1 MQKLYDLDAA
11 EVSLVPRGANKKK
24 FLIFKNDGG
33 DSMPVDP
40 KDLLEEIKKSSPE
53 ALRAVEEVLKNYD
66 MAMKAN
72 PQAQQGQMPM
82 VDERAMAALKA
93 VARILA
99 PFKSQITPELVNQVL
114 KSIGIGADPNPGAGA
129 GAGGEG
135 DPNKNPNNPQQQ
147 QPVNKSATTET
158 EDEMPKEEILKADGS
173 IDFSKVPENVRP
185 VLEVIHKSHTD
196 LVKQNK
202 EIVQKNDDLEK
213 QNKEIVQKNLDLEKK
228 VADQASAVREKEIV
242 AKADSFTHVGI
253 PKEDVVLQLKLAD
266 GAGKET
272 YEKVCK
278 NFEAISKQNKE
289 GSLFKELG
297 SNQPSGG
304 TSNDSWEK
312 IEKAAEAWVAK
323 SGEKI
328 SKAEATDKYLQ
339 TPEGQKLYAEY
350 KSGRKDGI

>member
-33 DSMPVDP
+33 DSMPVDTQ
-40 KDLLEEIKKSSPE
+40 DLLEEIKKSSPE
-53 ALRAVEEVLKNYD
+53 ALRAVEKVLKEYD

-72 PQAQQGQMPM
+72 PQAGQQGQMPV

-129 GAGGEG
+129 GGAAQG
-135 DPNKNPNNPQQQ
+135 DPNKNPNPQQ
-147 QPVNKSATTET
+147 QPVNKSATTDT
-158 EDEMPKEEILKADGS
+158 EDEMPKEEILKADGT

-228 VADQASAVREKEIV
+228 VSDQASAVREKEIV
-242 AKADSFTHVGI
+242 AKADSFTHLGI
-253 PKEDVVLQLKLAD
+253 PKEDVVMQLKLAD

-272 YEKVCK
+272 FEKVCK

-304 TSNDSWEK
+304 TTNDAYEK
-312 IEKAAEAWVAK
+312 IEKMAEAYVAK
-323 SGEKI
+323 SSEKI
-328 SKAEATDKYLQ
+328 TKEAAMEIVMKTS
-339 TPEGQKLYAEY
+339 EGQKLYAEY